1 MDMIGYVFSFIAAII
16 TSFIAWLLS
25 VKIFKP
31 QIGISTDIVT
41 KDTKEGKNRIFKFKI
56 QNQSLR
62 RDIYDI
68 SVYATYCFASKNYY
82 STRIRHLP
90 MLKVRPAEDIK
101 TITADM
107 EPYEMKIEIQ
117 GPQTKENIRQSLEDF
132 FENASNSGDLKP
144 YIDIEI
150 IAYDKFSGSVKY
162 AYAQRYFKEN
172 IKYEHVF
179 LDRSLVSNNISDAS
193 GHAYNNILDYG
204 HHT

>member
-1 MDMIGYVFSFIAAII
+1 MIGYVFSFIAAII
-16 TSFIAWLLS
+16 TSFITWLLS

-41 KDTKEGKNRIFKFKI
+41 KGTKEGKNKIFKFKI

-90 MLKVRPAEDIK
+90 MLKVRPANDIK

-117 GPQTKENIRQSLEDF
+117 GPQTKENIDS
-132 FENASNSGDLKP
+132 P
-144 YIDIEI
+144 
-150 IAYDKFSGSVKY
+150 
-162 AYAQRYFKEN
+162 
-172 IKYEHVF
+172 
-179 LDRSLVSNNISDAS
+179 
-193 GHAYNNILDYG
+193 
-204 HHT
+204 